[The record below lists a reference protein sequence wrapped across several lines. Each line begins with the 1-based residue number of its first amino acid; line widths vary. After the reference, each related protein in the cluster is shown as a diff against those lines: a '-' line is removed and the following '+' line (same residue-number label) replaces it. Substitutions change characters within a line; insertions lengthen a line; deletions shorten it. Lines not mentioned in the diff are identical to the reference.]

1 MSAEPLSLPQQSKW
15 IIGRF
20 DDLLFFSGSAVFGY
34 TLALIG
40 LTMGEIPGLL
50 VLFLALLIDGPH
62 VYCTATRAL
71 FDSDERK
78 RIGGLTWLILL
89 TLCLLAPVV
98 SWAVGFYTFF
108 VLVAG
113 WSHYHITK
121 QHMGFVMLYRRKG
134 QEREHLT
141 RDKYFALASL
151 GMPFFFYLS
160 AASLGSTRLLPWF
173 LVVAVALAGWY
184 VVLQGRLEKRN
195 WPKLLV
201 LIGFIPLQWLA
212 WSYAALEP
220 YSPGRIL
227 IAALTINI
235 GHSLQYL
242 RLMWFHNHNRYQ
254 DRSGILGFISRKWIF
269 FLAAVVVLALP
280 SFLVGQ
286 KVLTWQR
293 PFIMGFVMFHFVLD
307 GKLWRIRGDA
317 ELTRA
322 LRL

>member
-1 MSAEPLSLPQQSKW
+1 MSAQSLSLPQHSKW

-50 VLFLALLIDGPH
+50 VLSLALFIDGPH
-62 VYCTATRAL
+62 VYSTATRAL
-71 FDSDERK
+71 FDANERK
-78 RIGGLTWLILL
+78 RIGGPTWLILL
-89 TLCLLAPVV
+89 ALCLMAPVV
-98 SWAVGFYTFF
+98 SWAVGFHTFF
-108 VLVAG
+108 LLTAG

-141 RDKYFALASL
+141 RDKYFALAAL

-160 AASLGSTRLLPWF
+160 AVVVGSTRLLPWF
-173 LVVAVALAGWY
+173 LIAAVILTGWY
-184 VVLQGRLEKRN
+184 VVLQSRLEKRN

-201 LIGFIPLQWLA
+201 LIAFIPLQWLA
-212 WSYAALEP
+212 WSYAAVEP
-220 YSPGRIL
+220 YSPTRL
-227 IAALTINI
+227 LTAALTINI

-254 DRSGILGFISRKWIF
+254 DRSGVIGIISRKWIF
-269 FLAAVVVLALP
+269 FFGAVVLLALP
-280 SFLVGQ
+280 SFMVGQ
-286 KVLTWQR
+286 RALKWQA

-307 GKLWRIRGDA
+307 AKLWRVRGDA
-317 ELTRA
+317 ELARA

>member
-1 MSAEPLSLPQQSKW
+1 MSAQSLSLPQHSKW

-50 VLFLALLIDGPH
+50 VLGLAMFIDGPH
-62 VYCTATRAL
+62 VYSTATRAI
-71 FDSDERK
+71 FDANERK

-89 TLCLLAPVV
+89 ALCLAAPVV
-98 SWAVGFYTFF
+98 SWAVGSYTFF
-108 VLVAG
+108 VLTAG
-113 WSHYHITK
+113 WAHYHITK

-141 RDKYFALASL
+141 RDKYFALVAL

-160 AASLGSTRLLPWF
+160 AVVLGSTRLLPWF
-173 LVVAVALAGWY
+173 LIPAVILVCWY
-184 VVLQGRLEKRN
+184 IVLQSRMDKRN
-195 WPKLLV
+195 WPKLLI
-201 LIGFIPLQWLA
+201 LIAFIPLQWLA
-212 WSYAALEP
+212 WSYAAVEP
-220 YSPGRIL
+220 YSPTRVL
-227 IAALTINI
+227 TAALTINI

-254 DRSGILGFISRKWIF
+254 DRSGVIGLISRKWLF
-269 FLAAVVVLALP
+269 FFGAVVLLAFP
-280 SFLVGQ
+280 SFLIGQ
-286 KVLTWQR
+286 RALKWQA
-293 PFIMGFVMFHFVLD
+293 PFLMGFVMFHFVLD
-307 GKLWRIRGDA
+307 AKLWRIRGDA
-317 ELTRA
+317 ELARA